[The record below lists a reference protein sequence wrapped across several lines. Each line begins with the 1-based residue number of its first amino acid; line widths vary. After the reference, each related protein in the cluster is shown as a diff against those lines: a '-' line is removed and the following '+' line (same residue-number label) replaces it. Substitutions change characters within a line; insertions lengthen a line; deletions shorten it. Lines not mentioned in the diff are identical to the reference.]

1 MTRKIIGLALAL
13 CTLIP
18 AHAQDNKQHN
28 FNVAKNLEVFNTI
41 YKYLDMMYV
50 DTLDANDVVEYGI
63 NAMLGSLDP
72 YTEYYNAD
80 YVKNLTTMI
89 TGRYGGIG
97 SIIRYDLVRG
107 NVVIDEPYEATPA
120 AKAGLQKGDVILSI
134 DDSTMTGKPVDYVS
148 KHLRG
153 DAGTSFEIK
162 IMRPTTGKTFRKK
175 ITREQIQ
182 QPAVPYYGVQAGGV
196 GYLDLNSF
204 TENCAR
210 DVRRA
215 VLDMKRDGMKS
226 LVLDLR
232 NNGGGSLQEAVD
244 IVNMFVPK
252 GLTLVTTK
260 GKIKQANRE
269 YKTKVEPI
277 DTVMPIV
284 VLVND
289 QTASAAE
296 ITCGSMQDLDR
307 AVVMG
312 TRTFG
317 KGLVQS
323 TFELPYNSSIKLTT
337 SKYYIP
343 SGRCIQAINY
353 RHAHGGYTEHVPDS
367 LTHAFTTRGGRTVRD
382 GGGIKPDVEVLPDSL
397 PNIAFYLSS
406 IGRDSTEA
414 MLNWELKY
422 IKEHKTIAPASS
434 FEISDEEYEDFKQ
447 FVIRSGFKYDR
458 ESEKRLKD
466 LMKLAQFEGYYDD
479 AQDEFK
485 ALEAR
490 LTHNLAKDLDY
501 NKQILKSILAG
512 DLVAVYYYQRGA
524 VENSLR
530 YDKQWKEAVKL
541 LNDMN
546 QYHKLLQPQAE
557 EATTE
562 EAKAA
567 AE

>member
-512 DLVAVYYYQRGA
+512 DIVAVYYYQRGA